1 MEKDRNKLL
10 KVVKKNDTIFTI
22 EIDYRK
28 ENIESIAKEFKEQIS
43 QIKKDYQK

>member
-28 ENIESIAKEFKEQIS
+28 ENIESIAKEFKEQIA
-43 QIKKDYQK
+43 QIKKDCQK